1 MLLLYRYINLFF
13 YHLVAEVEILFP
25 GMVTTVTVNET
36 DAVNLTCGARGSPE
50 PTFTWYIGQDEA
62 LEAHFS
68 SVSSGDIPDFIY
80 VNSTLSI
87 SSAVP
92 EDRNIYTCTAS
103 NSIYGL
109 EVIDSQ
115 EYSLIVNCKIG
126 YFFPYYFSYF
136 IHIFL
141 FLYSF
146 SCD

>member
-1 MLLLYRYINLFF
+1 MNGISSAHASVRYINLFF
-13 YHLVAEVEILFP
+13 YHLAAEVEILFP

-62 LEAHFS
+62 SEALIS

-87 SSAVP
+87 SSVVP

-109 EVIDSQ
+109 EVNDSQ
-115 EYSLIVNCKIG
+115 EYSLIVNCKFG
-126 YFFPYYFSYF
+126 CYFFLILMSY
-136 IHIFL
+136 L
-141 FLYSF
+141 
-146 SCD
+146 

>member
-1 MLLLYRYINLFF
+1 MNGISSAHASVGYMYMFINLLFN
-13 YHLVAEVEILFP
+13 HLAAEVEILFP

-50 PTFTWYIGQDEA
+50 PTFIWYIGEDEA
-62 LEAHFS
+62 SEALIS

-109 EVIDSQ
+109 EITDSQ
-115 EYSLIVNCKIG
+115 EYSLIVNCKIDC
-126 YFFPYYFSYF
+126 Y
-136 IHIFL
+136 IFL
-141 FLYSF
+141 ILMSYL
-146 SCD
+146 

>member
-1 MLLLYRYINLFF
+1 MNGISSAYASVRYMFINLFF
-13 YHLVAEVEILFP
+13 YHLAAEVEILFP

-50 PTFTWYIGQDEA
+50 PTFTWYIGEDEA
-62 LEAHFS
+62 SEALF

-80 VNSTLSI
+80 VNSTLNI

-126 YFFPYYFSYF
+126 CYFSY
-136 IHIFL
+136 
-141 FLYSF
+141 S
-146 SCD
+146 